1 MRLDSKKKLVFKKV
15 IVLSLIIISGISAV
29 VVILKQR
36 NNISALHYALNC
48 SEEDREQLQ
57 RDNNELIADI
67 VEKLNKEG
75 IGLLTDD
82 EVSSLKNG
90 DLTEEQ
96 VLEIIGNR
104 SNREN
109 NVLNASEPPEY
120 ESAKSDGESSDSSDN
135 AASESKTQSENK
147 VQSNNISSL
156 ISQIYSLRSSFSG
169 QVDSIV
175 SQAQADAASGKYTK
189 SEIIGKYAGQL
200 SSLEGPCDSQFSSL
214 VSQIESEL
222 TKTNGDTSLISEL
235 RSAYANEKRIKKA
248 SVFSKYAK

>member
-1 MRLDSKKKLVFKKV
+1 MKGKIKLKFKNKKWVVFKKV
-15 IVLSLIIISGISAV
+15 IILILIIISSISAV

-57 RDNNELIADI
+57 KDNNELIVDI

-96 VLEIIGNR
+96 VLEIIGKR

-120 ESAKSDGESSDSSDN
+120 
-135 AASESKTQSENK
+135 
-147 VQSNNISSL
+147 
-156 ISQIYSLRSSFSG
+156 
-169 QVDSIV
+169 
-175 SQAQADAASGKYTK
+175 
-189 SEIIGKYAGQL
+189 
-200 SSLEGPCDSQFSSL
+200 
-214 VSQIESEL
+214 
-222 TKTNGDTSLISEL
+222 
-235 RSAYANEKRIKKA
+235 
-248 SVFSKYAK
+248 

>member
-1 MRLDSKKKLVFKKV
+1 MRLESKKKLVLRRV

-57 RDNNELIADI
+57 KDNNELIADI

-96 VLEIIGNR
+96 VLEIIGER
-104 SNREN
+104 SNSAN
-109 NVLNASEPPEY
+109 NVPNTSEPTEY
-120 ESAKSDGESSDSSDN
+120 ESAKSDVENNSNDSAS
-135 AASESKTQSENK
+135 SESETQSKNT

-156 ISQIYSLRSSFSG
+156 VSQIYSLRSSFSG
-169 QVDSIV
+169 QVDSLV

-189 SEIIGKYAGQL
+189 SELIGKYAGQL
-200 SSLEGPCDSQFSSL
+200 SSLEGSCDSQFNSL

-222 TKTNGDTSLISEL
+222 SKTNGDTSLISEL

>member
-82 EVSSLKNG
+82 EVSSLKKRR
-90 DLTEEQ
+90 L
-96 VLEIIGNR
+96 NR
-104 SNREN
+104 GTSFRNNR
-109 NVLNASEPPEY
+109 
-120 ESAKSDGESSDSSDN
+120 
-135 AASESKTQSENK
+135 KTKQ
-147 VQSNNISSL
+147 
-156 ISQIYSLRSSFSG
+156 
-169 QVDSIV
+169 
-175 SQAQADAASGKYTK
+175 
-189 SEIIGKYAGQL
+189 
-200 SSLEGPCDSQFSSL
+200 P
-214 VSQIESEL
+214 
-222 TKTNGDTSLISEL
+222 
-235 RSAYANEKRIKKA
+235 
-248 SVFSKYAK
+248 

>member
-57 RDNNELIADI
+57 KDNNELIADI
-67 VEKLNKEG
+67 AEKLNKEG
-75 IGLLTDD
+75 VGLLTDD
-82 EVSSLKNG
+82 EVSRLKNG
-90 DLTEEQ
+90 DLTEAQ
-96 VLEIIGNR
+96 VLEIIGER
-104 SNREN
+104 SNSAN
-109 NVLNASEPPEY
+109 NVPNTSEPTEY
-120 ESAKSDGESSDSSDN
+120 ESAKSDVENNSNDSASYES
-135 AASESKTQSENK
+135 ETQSKNT

-156 ISQIYSLRSSFSG
+156 VSQIYSLRSSFSG
-169 QVDSIV
+169 QVDSLV
-175 SQAQADAASGKYTK
+175 SQAQTDAASGKYTK
-189 SEIIGKYAGQL
+189 SELIGKYAGQL
-200 SSLEGPCDSQFSSL
+200 SSLEGSCDSQFNSL

-222 TKTNGDTSLISEL
+222 SKTNGDTSLISEL

>member
-1 MRLDSKKKLVFKKV
+1 MRLESKKKLVLRRV

-57 RDNNELIADI
+57 KDNNELIADI

-96 VLEIIGNR
+96 VLEIIGER
-104 SNREN
+104 SNSAN
-109 NVLNASEPPEY
+109 NVPNTSEPTEY
-120 ESAKSDGESSDSSDN
+120 ESAKSDGESSDSNDN

-169 QVDSIV
+169 QVDSIA
-175 SQAQADAASGKYTK
+175 SQAQTDAASGKYTK
-189 SEIIGKYAGQL
+189 SELIGKYAGQL
-200 SSLEGPCDSQFSSL
+200 SSLEGSCDSQFNSL

-222 TKTNGDTSLISEL
+222 SKTNGDTSLISEL